1 MNSIRGSEWNR
12 WDLHLHTASSYD
24 YKYKAKDAD
33 DLLCQTLRDNNIKA
47 VAITDHFIIDKE
59 RIESLR
65 AKAPEIVF
73 FPGVEL
79 RTDKGANNL
88 HLILIF
94 SEQSDLEALSSDFN
108 VIMRRGS
115 AKASDSDETIY
126 WDFNDIVSF
135 AKNHDALISI
145 HAGRKTNG
153 VDEEIKNSSL
163 FKEAIKEEIAE
174 NIHFFEMGQ
183 KRDIEEYEKYV
194 FPSIDRKPL
203 IICSDCHH
211 PNQYQPKESLW
222 IKADLTF
229 EGLKQCIYQPLE
241 RVYVGV
247 VPPVLDRLQ
256 KNKQVNI
263 DKIEVHRIDSP
274 IHDQYCWFDCSLPLN
289 PGLVA
294 IIGNKGSGKS
304 ALSDIIGHLCKC
316 STMDNASFLNNKR
329 FRKSPKNYANDY
341 YATLTW
347 ADDATCKSPLSECDY
362 ESPIE
367 DAQYLPQKFIEDVC
381 NNIDDTFQSEIDKV
395 IFSYVD
401 RAERGDTLN
410 LDELV
415 QQKTQLIE
423 SQIQSLIYKLK
434 GINTLIIRLETKKTT
449 NYKKQINESLKKA
462 KETLSRHDKSKPIE
476 VKKPEPEDEN
486 EEYKIKLTELNNEIQ
501 SHKDNIERITS
512 VILAKINNYITDLRN
527 LIAKIM
533 LLEERF
539 FDVQEIVTDFI
550 TKYDVKGDYSFSL
563 VSSLDFFNNLLE
575 KAEID
580 KCETQTSLNDF
591 KKELEDLE
599 NQKTKLISSA
609 NNEEKHY
616 QKYLSDLEEWEQKRL
631 EIIGSKE
638 TEGSLEYYKFESEY
652 LNTTLDQNYLEAC
665 SQREGI
671 VRAIFKQKEQ
681 LSSVYKDIYA
691 PVQGEISSLLGGLE
705 DNITFEAELFMN
717 NPNLQDHTLGF
728 INHKFKGRFGRPTEA
743 NSDFDKQYRKTDFSN
758 VESVLEFVNELSAA
772 VTENYENADRKVPN
786 RQGFYDFLY
795 GLSYIGVN
803 FKLKMGN
810 RNLNELSPGERG
822 IVLLIFYLALSK
834 ESKPIIIDQ
843 PEDNLD
849 NQSVYSKLVP
859 CICKAKQQRQVIIV
873 THNPNLAIACD
884 AEQIIFCEMDKD
896 TYKINYTSGS
906 IENLEI
912 RKHVIDVLE
921 GTMPAFDLRKRK
933 YN

>member
-24 YKYKAKDAD
+24 YKYKANDAD

-47 VAITDHFIIDKE
+47 VAITDHFIIDKD

-79 RTDKGANNL
+79 RTDKGSNNL

-94 SEQSDLEALSSDFN
+94 SEQSDLDTLSSNFE
-108 VIMRRGS
+108 VIMRREK
-115 AKASDSDETIY
+115 AKASDSNETIY
-126 WDFNDIVSF
+126 WDFNDIVDF
-135 AKNHDALISI
+135 AKKHNALISI

-153 VDEEIKNSSL
+153 LDKEITNSL
-163 FKEAIKEEIAE
+163 PVNEAIKAEIAD
-174 NIHFFEMGQ
+174 NIHFFELGQ
-183 KRDIEEYEKYV
+183 KRDISDYETYV
-194 FPSIDRKPL
+194 FKDVDRKPL
-203 IICSDCHH
+203 IMCSDCHH

-229 EGLKQCIYQPLE
+229 DGLKQCIFQPLE
-241 RVYVGV
+241 RVFIGV
-247 VPPVLDRLQ
+247 IPPVLDRLQ

-263 DKIEVHRIDSP
+263 DKIEVHRVDLP
-274 IHDQYCWFDCSLPLN
+274 THDQYCWFDCSLPLN

-304 ALSDIIGHLCKC
+304 ALSDILGHLCKC

-341 YATLTW
+341 YAILTW
-347 ADDATCKSPLSECDY
+347 ADDASCNSRLNECDY
-362 ESPIE
+362 DSPIE

-381 NNIDDTFQSEIDKV
+381 NNIDDTFQKEIDKV

-401 RAERGDTLN
+401 RAERGDTLD

-415 QQKTQLIE
+415 QQKSQLIDA
-423 SQIQSLIYKLK
+423 QIQSLLVKLK
-434 GINTLIIRLETKKTT
+434 GLNTLIIRLETKKTT
-449 NYKKQINESLKKA
+449 NYNKQIKESLKKA
-462 KETLSRHDKSKPIE
+462 EETLLRHDKSKPIE
-476 VKKPEPEDEN
+476 VKKPETKEEN
-486 EEYKIKLTELNNEIQ
+486 EEYQSKLTELNNAIQ
-501 SHKDNIERITS
+501 SQKINIENITS
-512 VILAKINNYITDLRN
+512 VIIAKINNYITDLRN
-527 LIAKIM
+527 LIAQIT

-539 FDVQEIVTDFI
+539 YDVQEIVTDFI
-550 TKYDVKGDYSFSL
+550 AKYEVKDDYNFSL
-563 VSSLDFFNNLLE
+563 VSSLDFFNGLLE
-575 KAEID
+575 QAEIN
-580 KCETQTSLNDF
+580 KGEVQTSLSEC

-599 NQKTKLISSA
+599 TQKAELISSA

-616 QKYLSDLEEWEQKRL
+616 QKYLSDLEEWEQKRI
-631 EIIGSKE
+631 EIIGEKE
-638 TEGSLEYYKFESEY
+638 TEGSLEYYKYESEY
-652 LNTTLDQNYLEAC
+652 LNTKLDQDYSDAC
-665 SQREGI
+665 SQRDNI
-671 VRAIFKQKEQ
+671 VRDIFKQKEQ
-681 LSSVYKDIYA
+681 LSSIYKEIYA
-691 PVQGEISSLLGGLE
+691 PVQGEISSLLGNLE

-717 NPNLQDHTLGF
+717 NSNLQGHALGF
-728 INHKFKGRFGRPTEA
+728 INHKFKGKFGRPAEA
-743 NSDFDKQYRKTDFSN
+743 NSEFDKQYRKTDFSN
-758 VESVLEFVNELSAA
+758 VESVLEFVHELSVA
-772 VTENYENADRKVPN
+772 VTENFENADKKVPD
-786 RQGFYDFLY
+786 RQGFYDFLF

-834 ESKPIIIDQ
+834 ECKPIIIDQ

-873 THNPNLAIACD
+873 THNPNLAVACD
-884 AEQIIFCEMDKD
+884 AEQIVFCEMNKD
-896 TYKINYTSGS
+896 SYQIKYSSGA
-906 IENLEI
+906 IENPVI

-921 GTMPAFDLRKRK
+921 GTMPAFDLRRQK

>member
-1 MNSIRGSEWNR
+1 MNSLRGSEWNR

-24 YKYKAKDAD
+24 YKYKANDSD
-33 DLLCQTLRDNNIKA
+33 DLLCKTLRDNNIKA
-47 VAITDHFIIDKE
+47 VAITDHFIIDKS

-79 RTDKGANNL
+79 RTDKGASNL

-94 SEQSDLEALSSDFN
+94 SEQSDLDALSSDFD
-108 VIMRRGS
+108 VIMKRGA

-126 WDFNDIVSF
+126 WDFNDIVDF
-135 AKNHDALISI
+135 AKKHDALISI

-153 VDEEIKNSSL
+153 LDKEITNSL
-163 FKEAIKEEIAE
+163 PVNEAIKAEIAD
-174 NIHFFEMGQ
+174 NIHFFELGQ
-183 KRDIEEYEKYV
+183 KRDISDYETYV
-194 FPSIDRKPL
+194 FKDVDRKPL
-203 IICSDCHH
+203 IMCSDCHH

-229 EGLKQCIYQPLE
+229 DGLKQCIYQPLE
-241 RVYVGV
+241 RVFIGV
-247 VPPVLDRLQ
+247 IPPVLDRLQ

-263 DKIEVHRIDSP
+263 DKIEVHRVDSP
-274 IHDQYCWFDCSLPLN
+274 THDQYCWFDCSLPLN

-304 ALSDIIGHLCKC
+304 ALSDILGHVCKC

-341 YATLTW
+341 YAILTW
-347 ADDATCKSPLSECDY
+347 ADDASCNSRLNECDY

-381 NNIDDTFQSEIDKV
+381 NNIDDTFQKEIDKV

-401 RAERGDTLN
+401 RAERGDTLD

-415 QQKTQLIE
+415 QQKSQLIDA
-423 SQIQSLIYKLK
+423 QIQSLLVKLK
-434 GINTLIIRLETKKTT
+434 GLNTLIIRLETKKTS
-449 NYKKQINESLKKA
+449 NYNKQIKESLKKA
-462 KETLSRHDKSKPIE
+462 EETLLRHDKSKPIE
-476 VKKPEPEDEN
+476 VKKPETKEEN
-486 EEYKIKLTELNNEIQ
+486 EEYQSKLTELNNAIQ
-501 SHKDNIERITS
+501 SQKINIENVTS
-512 VILAKINNYITDLRN
+512 VIIARINNYITDLRN
-527 LIAKIM
+527 LIAQIT

-539 FDVQEIVTDFI
+539 YDVQEIVTDFI
-550 TKYDVKGDYSFSL
+550 AKYEVNDDYKFSL
-563 VSSLDFFNNLLE
+563 VSSLDFFNGLLE
-575 KAEID
+575 QAEIN
-580 KCETQTSLNDF
+580 KGEVQTSLSEC

-599 NQKTKLISSA
+599 TQKSELISSA

-616 QKYLSDLEEWEQKRL
+616 QKYLSDLEEWEQKRI
-631 EIIGSKE
+631 EIIGEKE
-638 TEGSLEYYKFESEY
+638 TEGSLEYYKYESEY
-652 LNTTLDQNYLEAC
+652 LNTKLDQDYSDAC
-665 SQREGI
+665 SQRDNI
-671 VRAIFKQKEQ
+671 VRDIFKQKEQ
-681 LSSVYKDIYA
+681 LSSIYKEIYA
-691 PVQGEISSLLGGLE
+691 PVQGEISSLLGNLE

-717 NPNLQDHTLGF
+717 NSNLQGHTLGF
-728 INHKFKGRFGRPTEA
+728 INHKFKGKFGRPTEA
-743 NSDFDKQYRKTDFSN
+743 NSEFDKQYRKTDFSN
-758 VESVLEFVNELSAA
+758 VESVLEFVHELSIA
-772 VTENYENADRKVPN
+772 VTENFENADKKVPD

-873 THNPNLAIACD
+873 THNPNLAVACD
-884 AEQIIFCEMDKD
+884 AEQIVFCEMNKD
-896 TYKINYTSGS
+896 TYQISYTSGA
-906 IENLEI
+906 IENREI

>member
-33 DLLCQTLRDNNIKA
+33 DLLCQTLKENNIKA
-47 VAITDHFIIDKE
+47 VAITDHFIIDKD

-135 AKNHDALISI
+135 ARNHNALISI

-163 FKEAIKEEIAE
+163 FKEAIKEEIAK
-174 NIHFFEMGQ
+174 NIHFFEIGQ
-183 KRDIEEYEKYV
+183 KRDIEGYEKYV

-203 IICSDCHH
+203 IMCSDCHH

-229 EGLKQCIYQPLE
+229 EGLKQCLYQPLE
-241 RVYVGV
+241 RVFVGV
-247 VPPVLDRLQ
+247 VPPILDRLQ

-263 DKIEVHRIDSP
+263 DRIDVHRVDEP
-274 IHDQYCWFDCSLPLN
+274 IHDQYCWFDFSLPLN

-304 ALSDIIGHLCKC
+304 ALSDILGHMCKC

-341 YATLTW
+341 LATLSW
-347 ADDATCKSPLSECDY
+347 ADDATCKSRISECDY

-367 DAQYLPQKFIEDVC
+367 DAQYLPQKYIEDVC
-381 NNIDDTFQSEIDKV
+381 NNIDDTFQREIDKV

-401 RAERGDTLN
+401 RTERGEALN
-410 LDELV
+410 LNELV
-415 QQKTQLIE
+415 QQKSQLIDA
-423 SQIQSLIYKLK
+423 QIQLLITKLK
-434 GINTLIIRLETKKTT
+434 KLNTFIIRMETKKTKSYQ
-449 NYKKQINESLKKA
+449 NKIEESLKKS
-462 KETLSRHDKSKPIE
+462 EEILSRHEKSKPE
-476 VKKPEPEDEN
+476 VVKQPDAKEENKDYQKKLN
-486 EEYKIKLTELNNEIQ
+486 ELNE
-501 SHKDNIERITS
+501 KIEKQKLAVEQITS
-512 VILAKINNYITDLRN
+512 VTVTKINNYITDLRSI
-527 LIAKIM
+527 IAQITV
-533 LLEERF
+533 LEERF
-539 FDVQEIVTDFI
+539 ANTQELVYEFISKYEVKDDYDFSINTSLSFFTDLLDDAESEKVDVIESLSEIKEEID
-550 TKYDVKGDYSFSL
+550 
-563 VSSLDFFNNLLE
+563 LLE
-575 KAEID
+575 REK
-580 KCETQTSLNDF
+580 N
-591 KKELEDLE
+591 EL
-599 NQKTKLISSA
+599 IGSA
-609 NNEEKHY
+609 DNEEKRY
-616 QKYLSDLEEWEQKRL
+616 QKYLSDLEDWKL
-631 EIIGSKE
+631 KKADIIGDQE
-638 TEGSLEYYKFESEY
+638 TEGSLDYYKFENEY
-652 LNTTLDQNYLEAC
+652 LRTSLDQDYTDAC
-665 SQREGI
+665 LQREKI
-671 VRAIFKQKEQ
+671 VREIFNQKEQ
-681 LSSVYKDIYA
+681 LASVYKEIYA
-691 PVQGEISSLLGGLE
+691 PIQGEISSLLGKLE
-705 DNITFEAELFMN
+705 DNISFEAELFMN
-717 NPNLQDHTLGF
+717 NSNLQGHALGF
-728 INHKFKGRFGRPTEA
+728 INHKFKGRFGRTTEA

-758 VESVLEFVNELSAA
+758 VESVLEFVKELSVA
-772 VTENYENADRKVPN
+772 VTENFENADKKVPD

-834 ESKPIIIDQ
+834 ESNPKII
-843 PEDNLD
+843 
-849 NQSVYSKLVP
+849 
-859 CICKAKQQRQVIIV
+859 
-873 THNPNLAIACD
+873 
-884 AEQIIFCEMDKD
+884 
-896 TYKINYTSGS
+896 
-906 IENLEI
+906 
-912 RKHVIDVLE
+912 
-921 GTMPAFDLRKRK
+921 
-933 YN
+933 

>member
-1 MNSIRGSEWNR
+1 MNSLRGSEWNR

-24 YKYKAKDAD
+24 YKYKANDSD
-33 DLLCQTLRDNNIKA
+33 DLLCKTLRDNNIKA
-47 VAITDHFIIDKE
+47 VAITDHFIIDKS

-79 RTDKGANNL
+79 RTDKGASNL

-94 SEQSDLEALSSDFN
+94 SEQSDLDALSSDFD
-108 VIMRRGS
+108 VIMKRGA

-126 WDFNDIVSF
+126 WDFNDIVDF
-135 AKNHDALISI
+135 AKKHDALISI

-153 VDEEIKNSSL
+153 LDKEITNSL
-163 FKEAIKEEIAE
+163 PVNEAIKAEIAD
-174 NIHFFEMGQ
+174 NIHFFELGQ
-183 KRDIEEYEKYV
+183 KRDISDYETYV
-194 FPSIDRKPL
+194 FKDVDRKPL
-203 IICSDCHH
+203 IMCSDCHH

-229 EGLKQCIYQPLE
+229 DGLKQCIYQPLE
-241 RVYVGV
+241 RVFIGV
-247 VPPVLDRLQ
+247 IPPVFDRLQ

-263 DKIEVHRIDSP
+263 DKIEVHRVDSP
-274 IHDQYCWFDCSLPLN
+274 THDQYCWFDCSLPLN

-304 ALSDIIGHLCKC
+304 ALSDILGHVCKC

-341 YATLTW
+341 YAILTW
-347 ADDATCKSPLSECDY
+347 ADDASCNSRLNECDY

-381 NNIDDTFQSEIDKV
+381 NNIDDTFQKEIDKV

-401 RAERGDTLN
+401 RAERGDTLD

-415 QQKTQLIE
+415 QQKSQLIDA
-423 SQIQSLIYKLK
+423 QIQSLLVKLK
-434 GINTLIIRLETKKTT
+434 GLNTLIIRLETKKTS
-449 NYKKQINESLKKA
+449 NYNKQIKESLKKA
-462 KETLSRHDKSKPIE
+462 EETLLRHDKSKPIE
-476 VKKPEPEDEN
+476 VKKPETKEEN
-486 EEYKIKLTELNNEIQ
+486 EEYQSKLTELNNAIQ
-501 SHKDNIERITS
+501 SQKINIENVTS
-512 VILAKINNYITDLRN
+512 VIIARINNYITDLRN
-527 LIAKIM
+527 LIAQIT

-539 FDVQEIVTDFI
+539 YDVQEIVTDFI
-550 TKYDVKGDYSFSL
+550 AKYEVNDDYKFSL
-563 VSSLDFFNNLLE
+563 VSSLDFFNGLLE
-575 KAEID
+575 QAEIN
-580 KCETQTSLNDF
+580 KGEVQTSLSEC

-599 NQKTKLISSA
+599 TQKSELISSA

-616 QKYLSDLEEWEQKRL
+616 QKYLSDLEEWEQKRI
-631 EIIGSKE
+631 EIIGEKE
-638 TEGSLEYYKFESEY
+638 TEGSLEYYKYESEY
-652 LNTTLDQNYLEAC
+652 LNTKLDQDYSDAC
-665 SQREGI
+665 SQRDNI
-671 VRAIFKQKEQ
+671 VRDIFKQKEQ
-681 LSSVYKDIYA
+681 LSSIYKEIYA
-691 PVQGEISSLLGGLE
+691 PVQGEISSLLGNLE

-717 NPNLQDHTLGF
+717 NSNLQGHTLGF
-728 INHKFKGRFGRPTEA
+728 INHKFKGKFGRPTEA
-743 NSDFDKQYRKTDFSN
+743 NSEFDKQYRKTDFSN
-758 VESVLEFVNELSAA
+758 VESVLEFVHELSIA
-772 VTENYENADRKVPN
+772 VTENFENADKKVPD

-873 THNPNLAIACD
+873 THNPNLAVACD
-884 AEQIIFCEMDKD
+884 AEQIVFCEMNKD
-896 TYKINYTSGS
+896 TYQISYTSGA
-906 IENLEI
+906 IENREI